1 MLRSSFNC
9 SSVRSAS
16 ISDTTT
22 SSSRSTQLS
31 LSLQKEL
38 NSAEAELLAHSNCY
52 GNSFYRHIPSNNSP
66 CSSPLCSSLA
76 HFTLYPDHIISPC
89 STAFNPNKKKRF
101 LFGRSTKY
109 TFYLKIATCIEFHQ
123 TIDYSVQLLMVSFYL
138 GLFYRGFRYDYD
150 YEGGVAV
157 AYRGDVAGYDFV
169 GGDYFAVFVA
179 VNDLPFSR
187 SKRRLAT
194 RWAAPPTVGRLGP
207 NGPRRPA
214 KFEDE
219 LMRCKD
225 LRPLDTSRLAGN
237 LFLILFFRA
246 IEKTNMCI
254 KCLNGINAAIFYRLD
269 PDIDNTILIR
279 DTTHLAIENNLKE
292 A

>member
-16 ISDTTT
+16 ISDTMT
-22 SSSRSTQLS
+22 SSSRSTQAIISATLVEEI
-31 LSLQKEL
+31 LQ
-38 NSAEAELLAHSNCY
+38 
-52 GNSFYRHIPSNNSP
+52 
-66 CSSPLCSSLA
+66 SLA
-76 HFTLYPDHIISPC
+76 DSAKSYDSSFFVASRVIVNIACDREDCWFIAVDA
-89 STAFNPNKKKRF
+89 TALPEDPLIKQSVVSLAENTIFSK
-101 LFGRSTKY
+101 SI
-109 TFYLKIATCIEFHQ
+109 LKSNLTTCIEFHQ

-150 YEGGVAV
+150 YEGDVAV
-157 AYRGDVAGYDFV
+157 AYRGDVAGYDYV
-169 GGDYFAVFVA
+169 DGDYFAVFVA
-179 VNDLPFSR
+179 VDDLPFSR
-187 SKRRLAT
+187 CKRRLAT

-237 LFLILFFRA
+237 LFLIQFFRA
-246 IEKTNMCI
+246 IEKINMCI
-254 KCLNGINAAIFYRLD
+254 KCVNGINAAIFYRLD
-269 PDIDNTILIR
+269 PDIDNIILIS